1 MRSTGSTDI
10 DAFLFAQNSDI
21 PKRLDI
27 FLLKGM
33 TGKDATQRALDMLEN
48 VSIKAWDERGVLV
61 NYHSPSSP
69 DVFVLWSA
77 INYIKQHQS

>member
-1 MRSTGSTDI
+1 MVT
-10 DAFLFAQNSDI
+10 
-21 PKRLDI
+21 
-27 FLLKGM
+27 
-33 TGKDATQRALDMLEN
+33 KDATQQTLDILEN

-77 INYIKQHQS
+77 INYIKEHRA